1 MIILKLHAL
10 RNSLLSKAE
19 AALDMPEGLLRD
31 APNVVLYGTSLAEID
46 NFKGL
51 IDFSD
56 SSMRVNTATGL
67 IRIDGVSLFISSM
80 TDDNLCVKGTIKNI
94 SFE

>member
-1 MIILKLHAL
+1 MKLNAL
-10 RNSLLSKAE
+10 RNSLLSKTE
-19 AALDMPEGLLRD
+19 AALDMPEGILRD
-31 APNVVLYGTSLAEID
+31 VPNIVLYGTSLAEID

-56 SSMRVNTATGL
+56 SSMRINTTTGL